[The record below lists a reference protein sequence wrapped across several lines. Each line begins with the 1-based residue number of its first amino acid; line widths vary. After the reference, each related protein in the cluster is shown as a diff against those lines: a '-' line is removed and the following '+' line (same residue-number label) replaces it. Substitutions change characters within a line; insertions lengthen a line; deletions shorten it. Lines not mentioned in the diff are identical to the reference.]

1 VLPYRYSL
9 PLLALLILVICGEVY
24 YLNWKDRQPKE
35 NRYDPMIVA
44 VAHETGVDPFLL
56 RALIWRES
64 RFNPS
69 IYGLA
74 QEHGLM
80 QVTPAVG
87 EAWAKANKIPNFQPS
102 DLFDP
107 LTNIRAGAWYLSHA
121 IHHWDQTDDPIPFA
135 LAEYNAGRTNAL
147 KWVDPNDPQNHL
159 AFMNRI
165 TFPTTRKY
173 VEVILEKR
181 DEYQVDLAN
190 NRWYKPFVSSDQTMT
205 QTQTP

>member
-9 PLLALLILVICGEVY
+9 PLLAALLAIIVVELGLLYWEEH
-24 YLNWKDRQPKE
+24 QPKE
-35 NRYDPMIVA
+35 NQFDPAIVA
-44 VAHETGVDPFLL
+44 VAREAGVDPFLV

-64 RFNPS
+64 RFNPT
-69 IYGLA
+69 IYGTA

-87 EAWAKANKIPNFQPS
+87 EEWAKANKIADFKPD

-107 LTNIRAGAWYLSHA
+107 VTNIRAGTWYLAHA
-121 IHHWDQTDDPIPFA
+121 LKRWSQTDDPVTFA
-135 LAEYNAGRTNAL
+135 LAEYNAGRSNAL
-147 KWVDPNDPQNHL
+147 KWVDPNDPQNHV

-181 DEYQVDLAN
+181 DEYQVVLAH
-190 NRWYKPFVSSDQTMT
+190 NRWYREFSPSPASAT
-205 QTQTP
+205 QTL

>member
-1 VLPYRYSL
+1 MLPKWISL
-9 PLLALLILVICGEVY
+9 PLLVLLIATLIGELAFLY
-24 YLNWKDRQPKE
+24 WREHQPKE
-35 NRYDPMIVA
+35 SIYDPVIVA
-44 VAHETGVDPFLL
+44 VARQEGVDPFLI

-64 RFNPS
+64 RFDPL

-87 EAWAKANKIPNFQPS
+87 EEWAKANKIPDFQPS

-107 LTNIRAGAWYLSHA
+107 VTNIRAGTWYLNRA
-121 IHHWDQTDDPIPFA
+121 LKHWSQTDDPVPFA

-147 KWVDPNDPQNHL
+147 KWVDPTAPQDHM
-159 AFMNRI
+159 AFLQRI
-165 TFPTTRKY
+165 TYPTTLRY

-181 DEYQVDLAN
+181 DEYRTTMAHD
-190 NRWYKPFVSSDQTMT
+190 RWYREFAEPSSMASQSN
-205 QTQTP
+205 

>member
-1 VLPYRYSL
+1 MLPYRYSL
-9 PLLALLILVICGEVY
+9 PLLAFLLALLAGGLGY
-24 YLNWKDRQPKE
+24 FYWQDHRPKE
-35 NRYDPMIVA
+35 TVYDPMIIQ
-44 VAHETGVDPFLL
+44 VAHESGVDPFLI

-87 EAWAKANKIPNFQPS
+87 EEWAKANKIPDFKPD

-107 LTNIRAGAWYLSHA
+107 LTNIRVGTWYLSHA
-121 IHHWDQTDDPIPFA
+121 IKRWSQTDDPVTFA

-147 KWVDPNDPQNHL
+147 KWVDPADPQNHF
-159 AFMNRI
+159 AFLQRI
-165 TFPTTRKY
+165 TYPTTRKY

-181 DEYQVDLAN
+181 DYYRDVLAHDRLYREFSPN
-190 NRWYKPFVSSDQTMT
+190 ATAMT
-205 QTQTP
+205 QSP